1 LTKVP
6 VITIDGP
13 SGTGKGTMSALLAQ
27 KLGWHWLDSGSI
39 YRAMAFVV
47 LQAEEKSL
55 TANRIVELVNK
66 RTIEVGSSLENGR
79 SKPWARVDGQALG
92 EAIRTEACSQMAS
105 QVSAIPAIRELV
117 LGYQRD
123 FAKPPGLVTDGRDMG
138 TVVFPD
144 ATLKIYLTAE
154 PAIRAQRRQKQ
165 LQNKGFSVNFASV
178 LEEIV
183 KRDERDASRD
193 IAPAVV
199 ASDAVVIDTS
209 HLSVEEV
216 LQRVWQI
223 LEVRGLGSP

>member
-1 LTKVP
+1 
-6 VITIDGP
+6 
-13 SGTGKGTMSALLAQ
+13 
-27 KLGWHWLDSGSI
+27 
-39 YRAMAFVV
+39 
-47 LQAEEKSL
+47 
-55 TANRIVELVNK
+55 
-66 RTIEVGSSLENGR
+66 
-79 SKPWARVDGQALG
+79 
-92 EAIRTEACSQMAS
+92 
-105 QVSAIPAIRELV
+105 
-117 LGYQRD
+117 
-123 FAKPPGLVTDGRDMG
+123 MG